1 MTRTSIIIAFL
12 IILCSTFSC
21 NHKTVS
27 DTRLAEA
34 DSLLFIDPQQ
44 SLRTLTSINDISHYD
59 ESETARYA
67 LLLSHA
73 RSRNHIAPK
82 NDSLIK
88 VAIDYYSH
96 HEDLN
101 RRAWTYVVASDVYDS
116 LDHDS
121 LAIFYAR
128 DAENLSKESDDMRLK
143 CYASYFL
150 GYMLRYQKPYQ
161 ESNHY
166 FNDALKY
173 AKEIG
178 DTSHIILP
186 LIELAGNALLNYEY
200 DEALSYFYQVIPYCK
215 SPKWNIYRYYIHAR
229 LAATYAQKKDFQAAL
244 QHINHSINIVGS
256 TDDIIESNTLFQLK
270 GNILADMGAWDSVP
284 YFAGKGLVDSTF
296 ATLAMF
302 DATMIKWAEG
312 KKDYKNALDYSKHY
326 AEMLDSM
333 HEENSRNNV
342 MEMQKK
348 YDLTQATIE
357 RDRLYMKNQ
366 RMGLI
371 VLGLIVIC
379 LGAMIVLLLY
389 RRRIKEAQRQR
400 EEVKAELTRYTIKM
414 MNQRN
419 RRLLADERRRHR
431 LLALNDVIAKV
442 MSTSRRDDSEQLKK
456 HNDMALTNDE
466 TAKLIEAVDVCYEG
480 YLTRLHN
487 EHPLLGPNDLALCC
501 MILLKVPNRDIA
513 ILFGLSTDTL
523 KKRKLRLRTEKLGIN
538 EVLEEWL
545 EHESRV
551 YVDAID
557 AEYAK
562 PEDNPADGEA
572 APEGET
578 ATEPGTD
585 TAPESRPDA
594 EITPDPAPDATTD
607 SDPQESPTPHSAA

>member
-1 MTRTSIIIAFL
+1 MTRTIIIVS
-12 IILCSTFSC
+12 ILLSLGCVFSC
-21 NHKTVS
+21 KQSVENALLS
-27 DTRLAEA
+27 EA
-34 DSLLFIDPQQ
+34 DSLMFINPER
-44 SLRTLTSINDISHYD
+44 SLMLLESIGNRSGFNKH
-59 ESETARYA
+59 EKAEYA
-67 LLLSHA
+67 FLLSQA
-73 RSRNHIAPK
+73 RSRNHVVPEG
-82 NDSLIK
+82 DSIIK
-88 VAIDYYSH
+88 IAIDYYAG
-96 HEDLN
+96 HEDIN
-101 RRAWTYVVASDVYDS
+101 RRAWTYVVASDVYDV
-116 LDHDS
+116 LGNDS
-121 LAIFYAR
+121 LSIFYAR
-128 DAENLSKESDDMRLK
+128 DSEKLSQNVNDTRLK
-143 CYASYFL
+143 CYANYFL
-150 GYMLRYQKPYQ
+150 GYMLRCQQPYK

-166 FNDALKY
+166 LNEAIRY

-178 DTSHIILP
+178 DTSHIIYP
-186 LIELAGNALLNYEY
+186 LNNLGVNAMYEHKY
-200 DEALSYFYQVIPYCK
+200 DEALGYFYQALSYCHT
-215 SPKWNIYRYYIHAR
+215 PKWDNYLPVIYAR
-229 LAATYAQKKDFQAAL
+229 LAATYESKKDYVRAL
-244 QHINHSINIVGS
+244 ECINESIDLIDFNDAIFDTNS
-256 TDDIIESNTLFQLK
+256 LYQFKS
-270 GNILADMGAWDSVP
+270 NILAGLGMWDSIP
-284 YFAGKGLVDSTF
+284 YYAGKGLSDSSFVTRGMYD
-296 ATLAMF
+296 L
-302 DATMIKWAEG
+302 TMIKWAEG

-326 AEMLDSM
+326 SVMLDSM
-333 HEENSRNNV
+333 YEENSRNNV

-371 VLGLIVIC
+371 VLGLIVVC

-400 EEVKAELTRYTIKM
+400 EEVKAELTRYTMKM

-545 EHESRV
+545 ERESRT

-607 SDPQESPTPHSAA
+607 PDPQESPTPHSAA